1 MALLTSTLAVI
12 RPSYLMAGVLVAAG
26 TLGADVGVAFVR
38 TNAIDVPFTG
48 SDAVYALVLAGV
60 TYGVGSTLGLGRPVR
75 FLSLGMVAAAALNA
89 KQEFTA

>member
-1 MALLTSTLAVI
+1 MALLTSTLTVI
-12 RPSYLMAGVLVAAG
+12 RPTYLLAGVLVAFG

-38 TNAIDVPFTG
+38 ANAIDVSFTG
-48 SDAVYALVLAGV
+48 SDALYALVLAGV
-60 TYGVGSTLGLGRPVR
+60 TYGVGSTFGLGRPVR